1 MYRILPNESDKNTII
16 LPYHSELAAEL
27 SVGQEILLE
36 YGQQTQSVYVNSSK
50 ALEADCLLLSADIL
64 KQMRIPLTSAYCLR
78 IERNKLI
85 IGPYIGI
92 LADLSGDVLA
102 ELVTTLSSFL
112 TYYNRIGGTIVAF
125 ALDGVNTKKQ
135 EIHGYIYEPETK
147 KWISGTYTYPAS
159 VLSITEAS
167 LTDKWD
173 DFTKVMLHFKQ
184 GLGSGVFNYPMFSKW
199 DMYQLLKSR
208 YPQHLPE
215 TKVYEDPQTIK
226 EMIEKYQTIYIK
238 PIHGRLGRS
247 IFQAE
252 KSSSGYTIRYKMK
265 RKPKVRL
272 YRTEKSFLLFFQQLI
287 DPGDY
292 LIQATIPLMRHNQS
306 LIDFRVMM
314 AKNHQGDWQTSGIFA
329 RYGASGSIV
338 SNITAGGRAEL
349 ADKTLQKVWK
359 LTNRQISEVKQDI
372 TELCRNVLAV
382 IEAEGYHCGNIGV
395 DIGIDQNLSLTI
407 IEINNQ
413 NPDPYIAK
421 RAKRSPEFYKHRYLN
436 MMYAKKLA
444 GF

>member
-1 MYRILPNESDKNTII
+1 MYRILPIESDKNTII
-16 LPYHSELAAEL
+16 LPYHTELAAEF
-27 SVGQEILLE
+27 SGGQELLLE
-36 YGQQTQSVYVNSSK
+36 YGQKTRSVQVNRSIE
-50 ALEADCLLLSADIL
+50 LEENHLLVPADVL
-64 KQMRIPLTSAYCLR
+64 KHLKIPLTSAYCLR
-78 IERNKLI
+78 VEGNKLI

-92 LADLSGDVLA
+92 LADLSGELLA
-102 ELVTTLSSFL
+102 ELVRTLSSFL
-112 TYYNRIGGTIVAF
+112 TYYHRIGGTIVAF
-125 ALDGVNTKKQ
+125 ALDGVNTKNQ
-135 EIHGYIYEPETK
+135 EIQGYIYEPETK
-147 KWISGTYTYPAS
+147 AWIPGTYTYPAS

-173 DFTKVMLHFKQ
+173 DFIKVMLHFKQ
-184 GLGSGVFNYPMFSKW
+184 GLGSAVFNYPIFSKW
-199 DMYQLLKSR
+199 DMYKLLKPR
-208 YPQHLPE
+208 YENHLPE
-215 TKVYEDPQTIK
+215 TKVYVAPQTIK
-226 EMIEKYQTIYIK
+226 EMIEKHQTIYIK
-238 PIHGRLGRS
+238 PIHGRLGRY

-252 KSSSGYTIRYKMK
+252 KSSAGYTIRYKMK

-272 YRTEKSFLLFFQQLI
+272 YRTEKSFLLFFQKLI

-292 LIQATIPLMRHNQS
+292 LIQATIPLMHHNQS

-314 AKNHQGDWQTSGIFA
+314 AKNHQGEWQTSGIFA

-349 ADKTLQKVWK
+349 ADKTLKKVWK
-359 LTNRQISEVKQDI
+359 LNNKQISEVKQTI
-372 TELCRNVLAV
+372 TELCQNVLAV

-395 DIGIDQNLSLTI
+395 DIGIDQELSLFI